1 MRHSRDG
8 ERIAG
13 SAGRSLRP
21 RKGPG
26 CAAERSWRTG
36 SGREEEVKWVGFRK
50 LALPVTEI
58 GAKPPS
64 CAQRTSVL
72 PGEMGVGIK
81 HMRCNELT
89 CQEVRLGEEIQ
100 ISSLVKAAGRGDGK
114 GTHRGKG
121 QGRRL
126 GSWGLSSEPTP
137 RTTAWG
143 TRKQVP
149 AHSSIQAQ
157 APSTSPPLQTP
168 RNH

>member
-1 MRHSRDG
+1 MENRVWQRGGGEVGGLQKAGLASDG
-8 ERIAG
+8 NRGKTA
-13 SAGRSLRP
+13 
-21 RKGPG
+21 
-26 CAAERSWRTG
+26 
-36 SGREEEVKWVGFRK
+36 K
-50 LALPVTEI
+50 LCSKNLC
-58 GAKPPS
+58 PPW
-64 CAQRTSVL
+64 
-72 PGEMGVGIK
+72 GDGVGIK

-157 APSTSPPLQTP
+157 APSTFPPLQTP